1 MISSFEN
8 YFKLGKVKSKTPDY
22 EEAKALFEQ
31 SKERIEYAK
40 LKDINQKTAK
50 FVLQDSYE
58 AIREAAQSLM
68 SIRGFKPYSHEATIS
83 FIKRFYSADFNDE
96 AINKFDH
103 FRRLRNNS
111 VYKAVK
117 VMEDDA
123 KSSMLFAKKFIQ
135 KVQPLLNKINKNHKN
150 SKTKTPS

>member
-1 MISSFEN
+1 MISSFES
-8 YFKLGKVKSKTPDY
+8 YLELGKVKRKTPDY

-31 SKERIEYAK
+31 SKERMEYTR

-58 AIREAAQSLM
+58 AVREAAQSLM

-83 FIKRFYSADFNDE
+83 FIKEFYSDNFNDE
-96 AINKFDH
+96 DINKFDH
-103 FRRLRNNS
+103 FRQIRNNS

-117 VMEDDA
+117 IMEEDA
-123 KSSMLFAKKFIQ
+123 KSCIFFAKKFIQ
-135 KVQPLLNKINKNHKN
+135 KVQHILNKKE
-150 SKTKTPS
+150 